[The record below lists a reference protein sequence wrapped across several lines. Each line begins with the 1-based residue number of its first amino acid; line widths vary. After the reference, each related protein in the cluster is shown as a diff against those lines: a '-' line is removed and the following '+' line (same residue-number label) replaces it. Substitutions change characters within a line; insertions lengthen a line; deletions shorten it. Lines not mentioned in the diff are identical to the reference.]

1 MCCDDEGRRR
11 GLDRGHHVVV
21 PVDGVHLDHPEVVR
35 RVAIEARH
43 LVRGRVSGDGR
54 HLRPRRLVDALLDA
68 VVHGGYVVVVF
79 HRVGPH
85 QVDRGIGG
93 CERSG
98 LTCELITEDRGHM
111 TCLIPG
117 SSRSSSK
124 KSLFGGRVHS
134 TVVAESPRG
143 VGAGNTAAETRGLHS
158 TMVYTRGKLGAPLRR
173 C

>member
-1 MCCDDEGRRR
+1 
-11 GLDRGHHVVV
+11 
-21 PVDGVHLDHPEVVR
+21 
-35 RVAIEARH
+35 
-43 LVRGRVSGDGR
+43 
-54 HLRPRRLVDALLDA
+54 
-68 VVHGGYVVVVF
+68 
-79 HRVGPH
+79 
-85 QVDRGIGG
+85 
-93 CERSG
+93 
-98 LTCELITEDRGHM
+98 M

-134 TVVAESPRG
+134 TVVPCDCGAESPRG